1 MADMIER
8 LASLS
13 PEKRALILRR
23 LSATRSMTSAHPT
36 KQEPVV
42 GNVPLLPLPRQFLT
56 MAAAFGLNYHHFN
69 VATLLEVEH
78 PLEPM
83 LVEQVVRHL
92 LEHHDA
98 LRLRI
103 EQDENGWRQYIIHPD
118 EMGAVPFSVLDLSQL
133 SEAEQTATIEATA
146 AQLQTSLNLSHGP
159 IVRVVYF
166 NLGSSSKSGRPG
178 RLFFLVHHM
187 ATDEFSMR
195 ILSEDFVTAY
205 QQLSRGEPMCL
216 PPKTTS
222 VKEHHERLVAYAQSA
237 TLREERGYWQG
248 LPWAE
253 IQPVP
258 VDYAKGVSA
267 TAIPRIVE
275 MQLSVE
281 ETRTVM
287 HSIPGPGG
295 ARLRDLVLT
304 ALMQVFTCWSGTQT
318 HLFTLLGSG
327 RKPIF
332 EDMDLSRTVG
342 WLSVIPNAVLQL
354 PATNS
359 AEEMVR
365 SVTEQLRR
373 IPNEGVG
380 YALLSNYSGDAEIA
394 AEFGSYPR
402 PTVAFNY
409 LGQRFTSNL
418 LNSASESVGRLSQV
432 PNLWNSRIQVVS
444 AELVAHQLH
453 IRWEYSETVYSQA
466 TIEGFIQHFR
476 EALQSLCTR

>member
-1 MADMIER
+1 MADMLNR

-13 PEKRALILRR
+13 PEKRALVLRR
-23 LSATRSMTSAHPT
+23 LSATGHITSAHPA
-36 KQEPVV
+36 KRDPVV
-42 GNVPLLPLPRQFLT
+42 GDVPLLPLPRQFLT

-69 VATLLEVEH
+69 VAALHTVEQPLDPLLI
-78 PLEPM
+78 
-83 LVEQVVRHL
+83 EQVVRHL
-92 LEHHDA
+92 MEHHDA

-103 EQDENGWRQYIIHPD
+103 EQGENGWRQYIISPD
-118 EMGAVPFSVLDLSQL
+118 AMGEVPFSVLDLSL
-133 SEAEQTATIEATA
+133 LPEAEQTAMIEATT
-146 AQLQTSLNLSHGP
+146 AQLQTSLHLSRGP
-159 IVRVVYF
+159 IVRVAYF
-166 NLGSSSKSGRPG
+166 NLGSQRPG

-205 QQLSRGEPMCL
+205 QQLSRGEPMRL

-248 LPWAE
+248 LPWSE

-258 VDYAKGVSA
+258 VDSADGVA
-267 TAIPRIVE
+267 ARAIPRIVE
-275 MQLSVE
+275 VQLSVE
-281 ETRTVM
+281 ETSAVLQ
-287 HSIPGPGG
+287 SIPGPGG
-295 ARLRDLVLT
+295 ARLRDLLLT
-304 ALMQVFTCWSGTQT
+304 ALMQVFTRWSGSQT

-342 WLSVIPNAVLQL
+342 WLSVIPNAVLHV
-354 PATNS
+354 PATDS
-359 AEEMVR
+359 TEELVQ
-365 SVTEQLRR
+365 SVTEQLRCM
-373 IPNEGVG
+373 PYEGVG

-394 AEFGSYPR
+394 AEFGAYPR

-409 LGQRFTSNL
+409 LGKRFTSNVL
-418 LNSASESVGRLSQV
+418 TSASESVGRVSQV

-444 AELVAHQLH
+444 AEMVAHQLH
-453 IRWEYSETVYSQA
+453 IRWEYSETVYFQA